1 LTAAPVAVLLG
12 GKTVVGGLVVSG
24 TAVVL
29 AAVVGGLV
37 AGTAAVGGLVVSG
50 TAVVL
55 AAVVGGLVAGTAAV
69 GGLVVSGTAVV
80 LAAVVGGLVAGT
92 AAVGGLV
99 PGAPVAGGAAEV
111 LVDCGTAVVEERARV
126 VADEVATV
134 LDGAAGPVI
143 TGLVE
148 ESAGTATVG
157 TVPSPRVADLVW
169 KLTTAARPA
178 IVAATTIGARL
189 IEFAPGLQPSA

>member
-1 LTAAPVAVLLG
+1 V
-12 GKTVVGGLVVSG
+12 
-24 TAVVL
+24 
-29 AAVVGGLV
+29 
-37 AGTAAVGGLVVSG
+37 VGGLVVSG

-111 LVDCGTAVVEERARV
+111 LVERR
-126 VADEVATV
+126 
-134 LDGAAGPVI
+134 
-143 TGLVE
+143 
-148 ESAGTATVG
+148 
-157 TVPSPRVADLVW
+157 
-169 KLTTAARPA
+169 
-178 IVAATTIGARL
+178 
-189 IEFAPGLQPSA
+189 